1 MSKGDRPSSSSLDLA
16 FLEARYAEGKESP
29 ADVVD
34 DVLARIG
41 RARGDRVWIALAPRE
56 ELLAAARAVEQRR
69 ARGETLPLYGVPF
82 GVKDNIDVA
91 GLPTTAACR
100 AFAYRPASSAPVV
113 ARLVAAGAIPIGK
126 TNMDQFATGLVGVR
140 SPYGVPRNPFDPRM
154 IPGGSSSGSGVA
166 VASGCVSFTLGTD
179 TAGSGRIPAAF
190 GNIVGVKPSRGVLS
204 TRGVVPACRSRDCV
218 SVFGLTVEDS
228 TRVADLARGFDAE
241 DPYARPEADSLSLRA
256 TPAPARFRFGVPAPA
271 QLTWGFATPEE
282 IAAQRALFDAA
293 VAHLRS
299 FGGEPVTIDFTPFE
313 EAAALLYGSAFVA
326 ERLEAGGDLL
336 AREPEALLPVI
347 RSILESAR
355 SYDARAALEARA
367 ALTAVRRRARAIL
380 DGIDVMLVPTAC
392 ATYTVDAVVAEPLAL
407 NTSLGRYV
415 NFVNLLDLAALAVPA
430 GFRPDGLPFGVT
442 LVGPWGSDGVLAS
455 LGERLHRA
463 TSERLGATSNP
474 LPPPPTIPTLASS
487 RTSPP
492 PASWPRL
499 AVVGAHLSG
508 EPLNHQ
514 LTDGN
519 GVLVRACKTAEAYK
533 LFALPNTTPAK
544 PGMVR
549 VAPGEGGA
557 AIEVEVWALPPADF
571 GSFVARVPAPLV
583 IGSVELEDGTRVS
596 GFLCEPYALAGAKEI
611 SSFGGW
617 RAYRRSVA

>member
-1 MSKGDRPSSSSLDLA
+1 MSQPARDSSLDLA
-16 FLEARYAEGKESP
+16 TLEARYAAGKESP
-29 ADVVD
+29 ADVVE
-34 DVLARIG
+34 DVLSRIN
-41 RARGDRVWIALAPRE
+41 RARGDHAWIALTPRE
-56 ELLAAARAVEQRR
+56 ELIAAARAVEQRR
-69 ARGETLPLYGVPF
+69 ARGETLPLYGIPF

-100 AFAYRPASSAPVV
+100 AYAYRPASSAPVV
-113 ARLVAAGAIPIGK
+113 ARLVAAGAIPLGK

-140 SPYGVPRNPFDPRM
+140 SPYGVARNPFDARM

-166 VASGCVSFTLGTD
+166 VGSGCVSFTLGTD
-179 TAGSGRIPAAF
+179 TAGSGRVPAAF
-190 GNIVGVKPSRGVLS
+190 NNIVGVKPSRGVLS
-204 TRGVVPACRSRDCV
+204 ARGVVPACRSRDCV
-218 SVFGLTVEDS
+218 SVFGLTVEDA
-228 TRVADLARGFDAE
+228 TRVADLSRGFDAE
-241 DPYARPEADSLSLRA
+241 DPYARPEADSLSLRS

-271 QLTWGFATPEE
+271 QLTWGFATADEV
-282 IAAQRALFDAA
+282 AAQRALYDAA
-293 VAHLRS
+293 VDHLRS

-380 DGIDVMLVPTAC
+380 DGIDLMLVPTAC
-392 ATYTVDAVVAEPLAL
+392 ATYTVEAALAEPLAL
-407 NTSLGRYV
+407 NSSLGRYV

-430 GFRPDGLPFGVT
+430 GFRPDGLPFGVS

-463 TSERLGATSNP
+463 TSNRLGATSNP
-474 LPPPPTIPTLASS
+474 LPPPPVVPAVSS
-487 RTSPP
+487 TEKAP

-514 LTDGN
+514 LTDGH
-519 GVLVRACKTAEAYK
+519 GVLVRACRTAAAYK

-544 PGMVR
+544 PGMAR
-549 VAPGEGGA
+549 VAPGEGGV

-571 GSFVARVPAPLV
+571 GTFVSRVPAPLV
-583 IGSVELEDGTRVS
+583 IGSVELEDGTRAS
-596 GFLCEPYALAGAKEI
+596 GFLCEGHALVGAKEI
-611 SSFGGW
+611 SQFGGW